1 VKEPL
6 VKVVKDF
13 IDSFLEGKVKFVVAF
28 SGGVDSSA
36 LLSLLVE
43 CRSFFDF
50 DLHVAHFDHGWRKE
64 SKEQALFLRKQVEAL
79 GLPFHSERSSA
90 YASCNKEDKAREERF
105 DFFKRVYGKVGGDAV
120 FLAHQREDQA
130 ETVLKRVLEGAGLTS
145 LQGMEPVSCFQGM
158 LLARPLLGTPRKEL
172 VNWNKHKGALFI
184 EDYTNYDLQ
193 FLRPRIRE
201 KLFPYLE
208 KWFGKGVQKNLCSIG
223 EEFALLK
230 RLLRKRIDPFL
241 AKRIEGPLGLFFPL
255 AEVEEEIER
264 REIVRILLKEK
275 GVFVG
280 RTALKEIEKLQ
291 DVSDKRVDV
300 SLGDVVMR
308 SGDFFWFPF
317 TSAPIWGENSKEWVW
332 EEKKVKEAPLHES
345 LLSSFLK
352 GEVYYNLPIEGN
364 ARFCSY
370 NQLSAKEKKNISSF
384 FSRNKVPARIRK
396 SFPLV
401 LEDEG
406 VIEGCFL
413 FNLKSK
419 AIEFNNVVRINL
431 KKSQN

>member
-1 VKEPL
+1 MKEPL

-13 IDSFLEGKVKFVVAF
+13 LVSSLKGKVKFILAF

-43 CRSFFDF
+43 SRSFFDF
-50 DLHVAHFDHGWRKE
+50 ELCVAHFDHGWRKE
-64 SKEQALFLRKQVEAL
+64 SKEQALSLKKQAEVL
-79 GLPFHSERSSA
+79 GLPFYSERSAMQAFS
-90 YASCNKEDKAREERF
+90 NKEDKAREERF
-105 DFFKRVYGKVGGDAV
+105 SFFKRVYEEVGGDAL

-145 LQGMEPVSCFQGM
+145 LQGMEPVSFFQGM
-158 LLARPLLGTPRKEL
+158 LLARPLLMTPREDL
-172 VNWNKHKGALFI
+172 VNWNKRKGVLFI
-184 EDYTNYDLQ
+184 EDHTNYDLQ

-201 KLFPYLE
+201 KVFPYLE
-208 KWFGKGVQKNLCSIG
+208 KWFGKGVQKNLCCIG

-241 AKRIEGPLGLFFPL
+241 VKRIEGPLGLFFPL

-264 REIVRILLKEK
+264 RELVRILLKEK
-275 GVFVG
+275 GISIG
-280 RTALKEIEKLQ
+280 RSALKKIEKLQ
-291 DVSDKRVDV
+291 DVSDKQVDV
-300 SLGDVVMR
+300 SLGGVVMR

-317 TSAPIWGENSKEWVW
+317 TSEPIWGEDSQEWFWKE
-332 EEKKVKEAPLHES
+332 EKVKEPPLHES

-352 GEVYYNLPIEGN
+352 GEVYYTLPIEKN

-370 NQLSAKEKKNISSF
+370 DKLSASEKKNISSF

-401 LEDEG
+401 LGDEG
-406 VIEGCFL
+406 IIESCFL
-413 FNLKSK
+413 FNLKLK
-419 AIEFNNVVRINL
+419 ANDFSNVIRINL
-431 KKSQN
+431 KKKQN